1 MYGQIPISERKFS
14 TRLNKTLPLIC
25 KLIYLWIISQLIIIE
40 INLLKFTMCWS
51 LNSNIIQ
58 IAKNYTILDLC
69 LLNKDILEKIL
80 YF

>member
-1 MYGQIPISERKFS
+1 MYGQIRISEGKFF
-14 TRLNKTLPLIC
+14 TRLNKTLSLIC